1 MKRVHSPTQ
10 RIKKSGIIE
19 LADGGT
25 LFLDEIGEMPPLFLQ
40 AKLLKFLESRSFRR
54 VGSTTEI
61 SVDVRIISATN
72 KNLEREVELG
82 HFRQD
87 LFYSLMSSLY
97 MFRL

>member
-25 LFLDEIGEMPPLFLQ
+25 LFLDEIGEMPLFLQ

-72 KNLEREVELG
+72 KKSGKRG
-82 HFRQD
+82 
-87 LFYSLMSSLY
+87 
-97 MFRL
+97 